1 MSKLDNLYAEM
12 PVWLQNFA
20 VSVYGAYWH
29 WLRFGPGF
37 NQYVKEF
44 KSREGFT
51 KEEWHNWT
59 QTQLIKYLTLVIE
72 KVPYYSQN
80 YSDAEKRAA
89 RIGDLKSLPLLEKDV
104 ARSSPHSLVRSDIT
118 TKEYIF
124 HTSGTTGTP
133 IDTIWTLSDNRKS
146 LALREARSANWAGV
160 SFSMPRAT
168 FSGRLVEPDPDSK
181 GPYYRYNAV
190 EKQVYFSAFHLK
202 PDTAIDYVR
211 ALWKHHIEWMTGYA
225 VSYYLLAKFIVD
237 QGIEVP
243 PLKAVITTSEKLT
256 PEMRVAMEA
265 AYKCRVFEEYSTVE
279 NALFASECEFGS
291 LHVSPDAGIV
301 EILREDGSPCNPGE
315 VGEVICTCLLR
326 DYQPLIRYRLGD
338 LAAWSA
344 DPCPCGRKMPVI
356 KEVTGR
362 IEDVVIGPDGR
373 QMVRFHGIFA
383 DNPNVIEGQI
393 IQESLN
399 QIIVKVL
406 PTENFKEDDSRD
418 IINRVHQRLSDR
430 VDVQVELVN
439 EIPRSSSGKFK
450 AVISKVIHDHG
461 HSPSI

>member
-1 MSKLDNLYAEM
+1 M
-12 PVWLQNFA
+12 
-20 VSVYGAYWH
+20 
-29 WLRFGPGF
+29 
-37 NQYVKEF
+37 
-44 KSREGFT
+44 
-51 KEEWHNWT
+51 
-59 QTQLIKYLTLVIE
+59 
-72 KVPYYSQN
+72 
-80 YSDAEKRAA
+80 
-89 RIGDLKSLPLLEKDV
+89 PLLGKEI
-104 ARSSPHSLVRSDIT
+104 ARKEPRSLIRSDLR

-168 FSGRLVEPDPDSK
+168 FSGRLVEPDPESK

-256 PEMRVAMEA
+256 PEMRVVMEA

-279 NALFASECEFGS
+279 NALFVSECEYGS
-291 LHVSPDAGIV
+291 MHVSPDAGIV
-301 EILREDGSPCNPGE
+301 EILREDGSPCNPEE
-315 VGEVICTCLLR
+315 VGEVICTCLFR

-344 DPCPCGRKMPVI
+344 DPCPCGRNMPVI
-356 KEVTGR
+356 KEVVGR

-373 QMVRFHGIFA
+373 QMVRFHGIFTGQ
-383 DNPNVIEGQI
+383 PHIQEGQI
-393 IQESLN
+393 IQELIHHIHVRVVPVIGFN
-399 QIIVKVL
+399 
-406 PTENFKEDDSRD
+406 EDDVLDVIHR
-418 IINRVHQRLSDR
+418 IRQRLGES
-430 VDVQVELVN
+430 VNVTVETVVS
-439 EIPRSSSGKFK
+439 IPRTSAGKFK
-450 AVISKVIHDHG
+450 SVISKVSNI
-461 HSPSI
+461 